1 MEILSEV
8 VRERNGEEADIRKVG
23 EYRVC
28 GLLRRRNCNMAVVVF
43 VHRHYL
49 ECTIGIAAISTLNL
63 WQMVEP

>member
-8 VRERNGEEADIRKVG
+8 AGERNGEEVEIRKVG
-23 EYRVC
+23 EYRLC
-28 GLLRRRNCNMAVVVF
+28 GLLRRRKCNMAVVVF

-49 ECTIGIAAISTLNL
+49 ECTIGIAAISTLNF